1 MKYKLENT
9 NQESEEYS
17 DIELYRRLNGGGEKA
32 RIALD
37 VLYKR
42 CSPRIYAY
50 CRKIM
55 MNSPST
61 DDVFQET
68 FLKFYQMGITGQEI
82 QNVRGYLL
90 KIARNAC
97 LNEKNKKS
105 NRDRVTLE
113 EFQFPTLDV
122 PYEQR
127 ELKNLITMAMETLPE
142 DYREALILREVYGY
156 SYDEIAEIINTNMP
170 IVRTRIYRAKIKI
183 REMLKPFI
191 EDVNKFQKEDYEQRR

>member
-1 MKYKLENT
+1 
-9 NQESEEYS
+9 
-17 DIELYRRLNGGGEKA
+17 
-32 RIALD
+32 
-37 VLYKR
+37 
-42 CSPRIYAY
+42 
-50 CRKIM
+50 
-55 MNSPST
+55 
-61 DDVFQET
+61 
-68 FLKFYQMGITGQEI
+68 MGVSGQEI

-90 KIARNAC
+90 KIARNVC

-105 NRDRVTLE
+105 NRGRVTLE
-113 EFQFPTLDV
+113 EFNFPTLDV